1 MTTKKLTRKQRILVA
16 TTLFGMF
23 FGAGNLIFPVHLGQM
38 AGSNVIP
45 AIIGFIITAVGI
57 PIFGVAAIGV
67 THSDGLQTLSGKV
80 GKGYGIFFTC
90 LLYLTIGPLFAIPR
104 CATVS
109 FTTGVSPMLP
119 EAAQPLALL
128 LFSAVF
134 FAFVLFFSLRPGKI
148 TVWIGKII
156 NPVFLLFLAVLVIA
170 ALLKPGASISDVAP
184 TEPYATKTSAF
195 FSSFIEGYGTMDA
208 IAGLA
213 FGIVVID
220 VIRRMG
226 VDNDDAVAV
235 DVLGSGVLTGLL
247 MAVIYVV
254 TILMG
259 TQSRGL
265 FEISDN
271 GGIALTQIAGH
282 YFGGVGQII
291 LAVTITF
298 ACLKTSIGLVTSCS
312 ETFVK
317 MTHGKISYKLW
328 AILFTLFS
336 FAVSNVGLSAIIEYS
351 IPVLMLIYP
360 PATALI
366 ILAFAGKL
374 FRHDRAVYLST
385 MIFTWAAA
393 IFDFFKTL
401 PAGVRTALRL
411 DAPVELLLG
420 GQQTFLRPVD
430 GRVTGE
436 LEADQPPQLFP
447 LLGPHHFPAQSI
459 VADLIGIGARR
470 GIGRHVLPIAWHRV
484 GEEGQAIVKNRGRG
498 NQLSRVVIPQKPKVS
513 KMSVLIID
521 HGVKDKHAAKLL
533 IEGLPLGLVVV
544 DAGLQATVFDD
555 SPNGD
560 KGCVNVGEQFTF

>member
-1 MTTKKLTRKQRILVA
+1 MTVKKLTMRQKILVA
-16 TTLFGMF
+16 GTLFGMF
-23 FGAGNLIFPVHLGQM
+23 FGAGNLIFPVHLGQL
-38 AGSNVIP
+38 AGRNVIP
-45 AIIGFIITAVGI
+45 AIIGFIVTAVGI
-57 PIFGVAAIGV
+57 PIFGVAAIGI
-67 THSDGLQTLSGKV
+67 THSDGLQTLSSKV

-109 FTTGVSPMLP
+109 FTTGVAPMLLDP
-119 EAAQPLALL
+119 AKEWLALL
-128 LFSAVF
+128 VFSAIF

-156 NPVFLLFLAVLVIA
+156 NPIFLLFLAVLVIA
-170 ALLKPGASISDVAP
+170 ALTNPGASIAAV
-184 TEPYATKTSAF
+184 EPVEAYATGTSSF

-213 FGIVVID
+213 FGIVVVD

-235 DVLGSGVLTGLL
+235 DVLGSGALTGIL
-247 MAVIYVV
+247 MAIIYVV

-317 MTHGKISYKLW
+317 MTHGKISYKAW

-360 PATALI
+360 PAIALI
-366 ILAFAGKL
+366 ILAFIGK
-374 FRHDRAVYLST
+374 FFHHDRAVYISV
-385 MIFTWAAA
+385 MAFTWAAA
-393 IFDFFKTL
+393 IFDFMKTL
-401 PAGVRTALRL
+401 PAGVQSSLHFDRL
-411 DAPVELLLG
+411 
-420 GQQTFLRPVD
+420 
-430 GRVTGE
+430 
-436 LEADQPPQLFP
+436 
-447 LLGPHHFPAQSI
+447 
-459 VADLIGIGARR
+459 VAFAR
-470 GIGRHVLPIAWHRV
+470 
-484 GEEGQAIVKNRGRG
+484 QY
-498 NQLSRVVIPQKPKVS
+498 
-513 KMSVLIID
+513 
-521 HGVKDKHAAKLL
+521 
-533 IEGLPLGLVVV
+533 LPLFDLNLGWLLPACLGFALGL
-544 DAGLQATVFDD
+544 AIHLSSRSKTR
-555 SPNGD
+555 
-560 KGCVNVGEQFTF
+560 

>member
-1 MTTKKLTRKQRILVA
+1 MTVKKLTMRQKILVA
-16 TTLFGMF
+16 GTLFGMF
-23 FGAGNLIFPVHLGQM
+23 FGAGNLIFPVHLGQL
-38 AGSNVIP
+38 AGRNVIP
-45 AIIGFIITAVGI
+45 AIIGFIVTAVGI
-57 PIFGVAAIGV
+57 PIFGVAAIGI
-67 THSDGLQTLSGKV
+67 THSDGLQTLSSKV

-109 FTTGVSPMLP
+109 FTTGVAPMLLDP
-119 EAAQPLALL
+119 SKEWLALL
-128 LFSAVF
+128 IFSAIF

-156 NPVFLLFLAVLVIA
+156 NPIFLLFLAVLVIA
-170 ALLKPGASISDVAP
+170 ALTNPGASIAAV
-184 TEPYATKTSAF
+184 EPVEAYATGTSSF

-213 FGIVVID
+213 FGIVVVD

-235 DVLGSGVLTGLL
+235 DVLGSGALTGIL
-247 MAVIYVV
+247 MAVIYIV

-401 PAGVRTALRL
+401 PTGVRTALRL
-411 DAPVELLLG
+411 DAPVEL
-420 GQQTFLRPVD
+420 
-430 GRVTGE
+430 
-436 LEADQPPQLFP
+436 
-447 LLGPHHFPAQSI
+447 
-459 VADLIGIGARR
+459 
-470 GIGRHVLPIAWHRV
+470 
-484 GEEGQAIVKNRGRG
+484 
-498 NQLSRVVIPQKPKVS
+498 
-513 KMSVLIID
+513 
-521 HGVKDKHAAKLL
+521 AKRY
-533 IEGLPLGLVVV
+533 LPLFDLNLGWLLPAV
-544 DAGLQATVFDD
+544 AGFVIGMAIHL
-555 SPNGD
+555 S
-560 KGCVNVGEQFTF
+560 

>member
-1 MTTKKLTRKQRILVA
+1 MILKKLTLKQKILVA
-16 TTLFGMF
+16 GTLFGMF
-23 FGAGNLIFPVHLGQM
+23 FGAGNLIFPVHLGQL
-38 AGSNVIP
+38 AGRNVIP
-45 AIIGFIITAVGI
+45 AIIGFIVTAVGI
-57 PIFGVAAIGV
+57 PIFGVAAIGI
-67 THSDGLQTLSGKV
+67 THSDGLQTLAGKV
-80 GKGYGIFFTC
+80 GKGYGVFFTC

-109 FTTGVSPMLP
+109 FTTGLSPMVSD
-119 EAAQPLALL
+119 AAQSVALL
-128 LFSAVF
+128 AFSAVF

-156 NPVFLLFLAVLVIA
+156 NPIFLVFLAVLVIA
-170 ALLKPGASISDVAP
+170 ALANPGASIASV
-184 TEPYATKTSAF
+184 EPVEAYSTKTSAF

-226 VDNDDAVAV
+226 VDHDDAVAA
-235 DVLGSGVLTGLL
+235 DVLSSGALTGAL
-247 MAVIYVV
+247 MALIYVV

-282 YFGGVGQII
+282 YFGGIGQLI
-291 LAVTITF
+291 LAITITF

-317 MTHGKISYKLW
+317 MTHGKISYKAW

-360 PATALI
+360 PAIALI

-374 FRHDRAVYLST
+374 FRHDRAVYVSV
-385 MIFTWAAA
+385 MVFTWAAA
-393 IFDFFKTL
+393 IFDFMKTL
-401 PAGVRTALRL
+401 PQGVQTALH
-411 DAPVELLLG
+411 
-420 GQQTFLRPVD
+420 
-430 GRVTGE
+430 
-436 LEADQPPQLFP
+436 LEA
-447 LLGPHHFPAQSI
+447 
-459 VADLIGIGARR
+459 
-470 GIGRHVLPIAWHRV
+470 PI
-484 GEEGQAIVKNRGRG
+484 EF
-498 NQLSRVVIPQKPKVS
+498 
-513 KMSVLIID
+513 
-521 HGVKDKHAAKLL
+521 AKKY
-533 IEGLPLGLVVV
+533 LPLFSLNLGWLLP
-544 DAGLQATVFDD
+544 AILGFAIGMILHLSKRA
-555 SPNGD
+555 
-560 KGCVNVGEQFTF
+560 KAR

>member
-1 MTTKKLTRKQRILVA
+1 MTIKKLTFKQKTLVA
-16 TTLFGMF
+16 GTLFGMF

-38 AGSNVIP
+38 AGSNVWP
-45 AIIGFIITAVGI
+45 AIVGFIITAVGI
-57 PIFGVAAIGV
+57 PIFGVAAIGI
-67 THSDGLQTLSGKV
+67 THSDGLQALSSKV

-109 FTTGVSPMLP
+109 FTTGVTPMLGDGSK
-119 EAAQPLALL
+119 EWLALL
-128 LFSAVF
+128 IFSAIF

-148 TVWIGKII
+148 TLWIGKII
-156 NPVFLLFLAVLVIA
+156 NPIFLLFLAVLVIA
-170 ALLKPGASISDVAP
+170 ALTHPSTSVSAV
-184 TEPYATKTSAF
+184 EPAEAYKTGAF

-226 VDNDDAVAV
+226 VSDDNAVAY
-235 DVLGSGVLTGLL
+235 DVLGSGVLTGIL

-265 FEISDN
+265 FETSDN

-291 LAVTITF
+291 LAITITF

-317 MTHGKISYKLW
+317 MTHGKISYPVW
-328 AILFTLFS
+328 AVLFTLFS

-360 PATALI
+360 PAIALI
-366 ILAFAGKL
+366 ALAFIGKH
-374 FRHDRAVYLST
+374 FQHDRAVYIAV
-385 MIFTWAAA
+385 MIGTWAAA
-393 IFDFFKTL
+393 IFDFMKTL
-401 PAGVRTALRL
+401 PAAVQASLHLEPLIAFADRYLPLFEKNLGW
-411 DAPVELLLG
+411 LL
-420 GQQTFLRPVD
+420 
-430 GRVTGE
+430 
-436 LEADQPPQLFP
+436 
-447 LLGPHHFPAQSI
+447 PA
-459 VADLIGIGARR
+459 LIGFVIG
-470 GIGRHVLPIAWHRV
+470 L
-484 GEEGQAIVKNRGRG
+484 AIHG
-498 NQLSRVVIPQKPKVS
+498 S
-513 KMSVLIID
+513 K
-521 HGVKDKHAAKLL
+521 KKKAA
-533 IEGLPLGLVVV
+533 
-544 DAGLQATVFDD
+544 
-555 SPNGD
+555 
-560 KGCVNVGEQFTF
+560 